1 MGTVF
6 EIMKMLQ
13 KKNDKTMKNTVI
25 VSWWD
30 IQIFKI
36 VHEGLKDVISKES

>member
-1 MGTVF
+1 
-6 EIMKMLQ
+6 
-13 KKNDKTMKNTVI
+13 MKNTVI

-36 VHEGLKDVISKES
+36 VYEGLKDVILKES